1 MLLTKIIYILLII
14 ICTFFYVLYIW
25 DFSLVL
31 LVTLC
36 AIPVIMFFLL
46 FITKRLIS
54 AELKIK
60 DTAVAK
66 NEAFDVQL
74 SISNRSFFPIGKAE
88 AVIEYYNV
96 FSNQINDIHLHFPI
110 QSRNSHCLTFQLS
123 SKFCGIIKLKCAYI
137 AIYDPLRIFKFKIC
151 RNISNSTIILPEGY
165 DISAFIADIDRESD
179 ESEIFSE
186 SRAGDDPSEVFD
198 LREYYPGDK
207 VNRIHWKLSSKKENW
222 IIREFSLPVDS
233 PTLIFLNLY
242 CPEDSEYTLPL
253 YDTLIE
259 SFVAV
264 SRFMIENE
272 RVHKLVYFNAGDRQF
287 IEYIIDS
294 IDALSNAA
302 YQIMM
307 SIRDDLMCDKPEKY
321 FLETQLD
328 SLTSF
333 TYITADDNEDILML
347 IDEKIDADIKN
358 AIISVKKDEHSSVKY
373 GNYTTLNVTPVVIG
387 RITSSI
393 RDIEI

>member
-1 MLLTKIIYILLII
+1 MLLTKIIFILLII
-14 ICTFFYVLYIW
+14 ICAIFYVLYIW

-36 AIPVIMFFLL
+36 AIPVIMFILL

-60 DTAVAK
+60 ETAVAK
-66 NEAFDVQL
+66 NESFDVQL
-74 SISNRSFFPIGKAE
+74 NISNRSFFPIGKAE

-110 QSRNSHCLTFQLS
+110 QARNSLCLTFQLS

-137 AIYDPLRIFKFKIC
+137 TIYDPLRIFKFKIC
-151 RNISNSTIILPEGY
+151 RNISNSTTVLPEGY
-165 DISAFIADIDRESD
+165 DISAFTANIDKESD
-179 ESEIFSE
+179 NSEVFSE
-186 SRAGDDPSEVFD
+186 SRAGDDPSEVFN
-198 LREYYPGDK
+198 LREYNPGDK
-207 VNRIHWKLSSKKENW
+207 INRIHWKLSSKKDDW

-259 SFVAV
+259 SFVAL

-272 RVHKLVYFNAGDRQF
+272 RVHKLVYFDARDKQF
-287 IEYIIDS
+287 VERIIDS

-302 YQIMM
+302 CQIIM
-307 SIRDDLMCDKPEKY
+307 SIRDDLMCSKPEKY
-321 FLETQLD
+321 FLETQLIR
-328 SLTSF
+328 LASF
-333 TYITADDNEDILML
+333 TYITADNNEEILTL
-347 IDEKIDADIKN
+347 IDNKLDADIKN
-358 AIISVKKDEHSSVKY
+358 AIISVKKYEHSSVKCS
-373 GNYTTLNVTPVVIG
+373 NYTTLSVTPVVIG

>member
-36 AIPVIMFFLL
+36 AIPVIMFILL

-179 ESEIFSE
+179 ESELFSE

-207 VNRIHWKLSSKKENW
+207 INRIHWKLSSKKENW